1 MDSIVEAIVQTFS
14 SSASRELIIFLVSM
28 MPILELRGG
37 ILAAS
42 LLGVDWLR
50 AMTICFV
57 GTILPI
63 PFILLF
69 IRQILEWLKN
79 TRFVKLVHRI
89 EAKAEQKSKSIEK
102 YKTFGLFL
110 FVAIPLPGTGA
121 WTGALVAALLN
132 MRFKHAMLSITLG
145 TSTADVI
152 MVVLSYGLLGAILP

>member
-89 EAKAEQKSKSIEK
+89 EAKAEQKANPSRNIK
-102 YKTFGLFL
+102 
-110 FVAIPLPGTGA
+110 PLVCSYLLRFHCLEQ
-121 WTGALVAALLN
+121 ALGQEL
-132 MRFKHAMLSITLG
+132 
-145 TSTADVI
+145 
-152 MVVLSYGLLGAILP
+152 

>member
-1 MDSIVEAIVQTFS
+1 MDSLVQMIVDGLS

-42 LLGVDWLR
+42 LLQVDWLR
-50 AMTICFV
+50 AMVICFV

-79 TRFVKLVHRI
+79 TRLVKLVHKL
-89 EAKAEQKSKSIEK
+89 EEKAERKSKSIEK
-102 YKTFGLFL
+102 YKTLGLFL

-121 WTGALVAALLN
+121 WTGALVAALIG
-132 MRFKHAMLSITLG
+132 MRFKHAMTSIVLG
-145 TSTADVI
+145 TLTADVI
-152 MVVLSYGLLGAILP
+152 MVILSYGLLGAIL

>member
-42 LLGVDWLR
+42 LR

-145 TSTADVI
+145 TLTADVI

>member
-1 MDSIVEAIVQTFS
+1 MDSVVEAIVQTFS
-14 SSASRELIIFLVSM
+14 SSASREVIIFLVSM

-42 LLGVDWLR
+42 LLNVDWVR
-50 AMTICFV
+50 AMVICFA

-69 IRQILEWLKN
+69 IRKILNWMKN
-79 TRFVKLVHRI
+79 TRFVKLVHRL
-89 EAKAEQKSKSIEK
+89 EEKAEKKSKSMEK
-102 YKTFGLFL
+102 YKTLGLFI

-121 WTGALVAALLN
+121 WTGALVAALMN

-145 TSTADVI
+145 TLTADVI
-152 MVVLSYGLLGAILP
+152 MVILSYGLLGAILP

>member
-1 MDSIVEAIVQTFS
+1 
-14 SSASRELIIFLVSM
+14 
-28 MPILELRGG
+28 
-37 ILAAS
+37 
-42 LLGVDWLR
+42 
-50 AMTICFV
+50 MTICFV

-145 TSTADVI
+145 TLTADVI